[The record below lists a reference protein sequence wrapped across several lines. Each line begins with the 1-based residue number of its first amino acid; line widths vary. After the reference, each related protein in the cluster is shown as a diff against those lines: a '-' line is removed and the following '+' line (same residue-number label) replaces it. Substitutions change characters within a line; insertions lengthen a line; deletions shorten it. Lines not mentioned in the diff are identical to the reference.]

1 MMKNPFGPV
10 ESNIRPHRVAGR
22 SVANT
27 RSDDKISADDRCQP
41 GHASLDG
48 PVGRYPDLFDFSPVP
63 HIVLDQNG
71 LMIGVNLAGAKMFGC
86 KRKALLKEPITRFME
101 PGDRPVFHDH
111 FKTLGHRHAD
121 RTCAIHIR
129 RTDGTPLTIS
139 LRSIPVRDD
148 FGHVLG
154 CRSSIIDI
162 SSVIEAEGMAS

>member
-10 ESNIRPHRVAGR
+10 ESNSRPHRFAGR

-27 RSDDKISADDRCQP
+27 RSDDKISADDRRQP

-48 PVGRYPDLFDFSPVP
+48 PGGRYPDMFDFSPVP

-101 PGDRPVFHDH
+101 PGDQ
-111 FKTLGHRHAD
+111 LSL
-121 RTCAIHIR
+121 IHI
-129 RTDGTPLTIS
+129 
-139 LRSIPVRDD
+139 
-148 FGHVLG
+148 
-154 CRSSIIDI
+154 
-162 SSVIEAEGMAS
+162 